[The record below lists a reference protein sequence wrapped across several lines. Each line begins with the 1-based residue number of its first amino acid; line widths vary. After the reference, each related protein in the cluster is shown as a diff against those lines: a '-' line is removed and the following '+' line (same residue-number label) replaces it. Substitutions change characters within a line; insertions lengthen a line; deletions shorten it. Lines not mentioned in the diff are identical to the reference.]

1 MPGTDPQHGPR
12 ADGAAGAPSPDA
24 PVAPADG
31 PRSRRPW
38 GRWALVVVLAVAV
51 LVLVQ
56 PWRAGA
62 PGATPAASPSPTPT
76 PTPTA
81 AGGSSPAAP
90 GTATSAAGPSAAD
103 VVLDA
108 TSLPGLLLTRADVQ
122 AAVPAARSGVTAG
135 PAAGQTPWGL
145 PAGGAVEPPTCTTA
159 VTVVPGPPV
168 AHDALAWAN
177 EDVRVEQDVVLLPD
191 PVAAREAFRALV
203 TTVDVCTEYTVVDA
217 TGGRTRWVTQP
228 AIEGQGLLP
237 EIVQEVTVRTGE
249 DEARARYVGHTL
261 VGNAIVSW
269 TATALDPAVRQNAAD
284 VLGTTGEVSMMI
296 EERAL
301 AAVRAL
307 P

>member
-1 MPGTDPQHGPR
+1 
-12 ADGAAGAPSPDA
+12 
-24 PVAPADG
+24 

-38 GRWALVVVLAVAV
+38 GPWVLAAVLAVAV

-56 PWRAGA
+56 PWVAGA
-62 PGATPAASPSPTPT
+62 PVPTPVAT
-76 PTPTA
+76 ASGSSAPAPREPTPTA
-81 AGGSSPAAP
+81 ASS
-90 GTATSAAGPSAAD
+90 AGPSTAD

-108 TSLPGLLLTRADVQ
+108 TTLPGLLLTRADVE
-122 AAVPAARSGVTAG
+122 AAVPAAEPGVSAG
-135 PAAGQTPWGL
+135 PPSGQTPWGL
-145 PAGGAVEPPTCTTA
+145 PPGGAVEPATCATA

-177 EDVRVEQDVVLLPD
+177 DEVRVEQDVVLLAD
-191 PVAAREAFRALV
+191 PAAAREAFRALV
-203 TTVDVCTEYTVVDA
+203 TTVDGCTEYTVVDA
-217 TGGRTRWVTQP
+217 AGGRTRWVTQP

-249 DEARARYVGHTL
+249 DEPRARYVGHAL

-269 TATALDPAVRQNAAD
+269 TATALDPAARENAAD

-296 EERAL
+296 EERVL